1 MRPPFQLQ
9 SAASHKDIVE
19 REHRSDSRTQTR
31 QIPRPRS
38 QCQTLSPLETRC
50 LKPIGRITKTK
61 PTPLIS
67 QGRSS
72 HNLSLSLS
80 LFILTIIIMIIFIY
94 LIESIQQVFHFIRE
108 ELGHDTLLQ
117 LYADMILLLGRNKRI
132 DMAEELFSEA
142 LEKGLKPDTRL
153 CSEMIG
159 AYLQLGMADKAMQI
173 YASMKEDWACSSSP
187 DKFTFTILIRY
198 LQKNGQHELAET
210 LKQDCL
216 HYVDSPDKFLQQLQ
230 QKQVRSLFLHTP
242 WICLFSSI
250 NINNTCMCSLFRPE
264 RDMSISY
271 EIFYQRAVHGGG
283 CCNNPGNLQ
292 QQANSLV

>member
-1 MRPPFQLQ
+1 MVLFMIQCRIIEYDIKSESVYSAMGFPAAAVAEWPNTFLNLKFQQKTSHNMRPPFQLQ

-50 LKPIGRITKTK
+50 LKPIGRIAKTK

-108 ELGHDTLLQ
+108 EQYHVG
-117 LYADMILLLGRNKRI
+117 
-132 DMAEELFSEA
+132 
-142 LEKGLKPDTRL
+142 
-153 CSEMIG
+153 
-159 AYLQLGMADKAMQI
+159 
-173 YASMKEDWACSSSP
+173 
-187 DKFTFTILIRY
+187 
-198 LQKNGQHELAET
+198 
-210 LKQDCL
+210 
-216 HYVDSPDKFLQQLQ
+216 V
-230 QKQVRSLFLHTP
+230 
-242 WICLFSSI
+242 
-250 NINNTCMCSLFRPE
+250 
-264 RDMSISY
+264 
-271 EIFYQRAVHGGG
+271 
-283 CCNNPGNLQ
+283 
-292 QQANSLV
+292 

>member
-1 MRPPFQLQ
+1 MILRVSQSTALWGFQQ
-9 SAASHKDIVE
+9 QRWPND
-19 REHRSDSRTQTR
+19 QTR
-31 QIPRPRS
+31 FLTSNFNRRQVIICGLRS
-38 QCQTLSPLETRC
+38 SYKARRRTRILSKESIEVIHALKLARSPDHVLNAKLSRL
-50 LKPIGRITKTK
+50 LKPDALNLLDELQRQNQ
-61 PTPLIS
+61 L
-67 QGRSS
+67 
-72 HNLSLSLS
+72 HLSLK
-80 LFILTIIIMIIFIY
+80 
-94 LIESIQQVFHFIRE
+94 VFHFIRE

-230 QKQVRSLFLHTP
+230 QKQARTRHVDF
-242 WICLFSSI
+242 
-250 NINNTCMCSLFRPE
+250 
-264 RDMSISY
+264 
-271 EIFYQRAVHGGG
+271 V
-283 CCNNPGNLQ
+283 
-292 QQANSLV
+292 

>member
-50 LKPIGRITKTK
+50 LKPIGRIAKTK

-67 QGRSS
+67 Q
-72 HNLSLSLS
+72 
-80 LFILTIIIMIIFIY
+80 
-94 LIESIQQVFHFIRE
+94 ESIQQVFHFIRE

-230 QKQVRSLFLHTP
+230 QKQARTRHVDF
-242 WICLFSSI
+242 
-250 NINNTCMCSLFRPE
+250 
-264 RDMSISY
+264 
-271 EIFYQRAVHGGG
+271 V
-283 CCNNPGNLQ
+283 
-292 QQANSLV
+292 